1 MPLVRIDVLSEPNA
15 GHLPAIGEAVHQA
28 MTETIDVPAD
38 DRFQILN
45 SHTADR
51 LRYDPDYF
59 GVHRDDDIVYIAIT
73 LRAGRTNDQ
82 KTALYRRATELI
94 AESTG
99 IEPRNVFFSLTEN
112 HEVDW
117 SFGEGV
123 AQMLPSTP

>member
-15 GHLPAIGEAVHQA
+15 DRLPAIGEAVHQA
-28 MTETIDVPAD
+28 MTETIDVPVD

-45 SHTADR
+45 SHAADR
-51 LRYDPDYF
+51 LRYDPGYF

-73 LRAGRTNDQ
+73 LRAGRTNEQ
-82 KTALYRRATELI
+82 KTALYRRTTELI

-123 AQMLPSTP
+123 AQMLP